1 MNGHTTRNA
10 QRTKPL
16 ICTSGFWVISR
27 ERQRERE
34 STACSIA
41 SNDWSLR
48 RLCSILLT
56 GVQVEP
62 WTINTDRLGH
72 HKKCPYLRGVHINL
86 SGPCYVNYVNLK
98 INHLLKQN
106 TGGIRGWTR
115 ESCENRVMKHDISI
129 IKLNISGLPYVLLC
143 SWKHALISL
152 KVNAQPRPQGFSL
165 KSPGD
170 EVESMHSFRAKSL
183 ICTLK
188 TECTAWQK

>member
-1 MNGHTTRNA
+1 MNGHTTRNCSKDETTDMHL
-10 QRTKPL
+10 RL
-16 ICTSGFWVISR
+16 LSDIER
-27 ERQRERE
+27 ERERERE

-41 SNDWSLR
+41 SNDWSRR
-48 RLCSILLT
+48 RLCSTSLM

-72 HKKCPYLRGVHINL
+72 NKKCPYLRGVHINL

-152 KVNAQPRPQGFSL
+152 KVNALFSRKVTHL
-165 KSPGD
+165 YIENRKHCMTKLTG
-170 EVESMHSFRAKSL
+170 
-183 ICTLK
+183 
-188 TECTAWQK
+188 

>member
-1 MNGHTTRNA
+1 MLKGRNHSYA
-10 QRTKPL
+10 PPASEWYQ
-16 ICTSGFWVISR
+16 
-27 ERQRERE
+27 ERDRERE

-106 TGGIRGWTR
+106 TGGIRRWTR

-152 KVNAQPRPQGFSL
+152 KVNALFSRKVTHL
-165 KSPGD
+165 YIENRVHCMTKITG
-170 EVESMHSFRAKSL
+170 
-183 ICTLK
+183 
-188 TECTAWQK
+188 